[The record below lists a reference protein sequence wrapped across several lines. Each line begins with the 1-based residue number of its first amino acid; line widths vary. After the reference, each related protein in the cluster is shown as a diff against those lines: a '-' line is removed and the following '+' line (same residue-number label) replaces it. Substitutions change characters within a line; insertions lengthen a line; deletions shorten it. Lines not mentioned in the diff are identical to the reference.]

1 MDNVSFSTLTL
12 KAVQG
17 YGFSGSAL
25 RAIKTTFCSLEGKA
39 ATSSTLF
46 CGDGSE
52 GFGSVRL
59 LTLPILRRES
69 WLATFSAIPQA
80 APQPAFYST
89 GIRVGCSRAISA
101 RRDRP
106 RAA

>member
-25 RAIKTTFCSLEGKA
+25 RAIKTSFCSLEGKA

-46 CGDGSE
+46 CEDGSE

-59 LTLPILRRES
+59 LTLPILQRES
-69 WLATFSAIPQA
+69 WLAVFWARRPG
-80 APQPAFYST
+80 APRPAFYST
-89 GIRVGCSRAISA
+89 GIRAECSRARSA